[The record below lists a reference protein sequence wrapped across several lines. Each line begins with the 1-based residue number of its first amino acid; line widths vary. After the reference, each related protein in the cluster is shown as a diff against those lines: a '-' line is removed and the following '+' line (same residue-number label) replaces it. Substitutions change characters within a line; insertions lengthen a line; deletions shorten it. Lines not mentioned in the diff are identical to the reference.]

1 MAKVIVKKDS
11 ILSFGGVNIKLSENI
26 EAEVDM
32 PSEGILANKG
42 QVILVPNAIGEPI
55 YYFDNSDDNKK
66 VKNVLHHS

>member
-1 MAKVIVKKDS
+1 MSKVIVKKDS

-42 QVILVPNAIGEPI
+42 QVVLVPDPTGKPI
-55 YYFDNSDDNKK
+55 YYFDNSKENKK
-66 VKNVLHHS
+66 